1 MDAVEHAS
9 VYTAEDPSREEP
21 MAPPADPSPR
31 ANAKMLDQLAIA
43 HYVVAVI
50 TAAKVFIG
58 LPLLIPGIAGMR
70 EGSVAS
76 DKVPDWFMG
85 VVEESAR
92 LLEAP
97 GLENEPGFVAL
108 MLFMVGAVI
117 VSVSVVHGSF
127 LWWIGRCLKKR
138 KRRLTVLI
146 FSWMDLMY
154 VPFGLV
160 LGLVVIMLMRRP
172 DVRAAFD
179 QGPS

>member
-1 MDAVEHAS
+1 M
-9 VYTAEDPSREEP
+9 YTGDDPIREEP
-21 MAPPADPSPR
+21 MAPTTDPSPR
-31 ANAKMLDQLAIA
+31 PNTKMLDQLALA

-58 LPLLIPGIAGMR
+58 LPLLIPGIAGMQD
-70 EGSVAS
+70 GNIAS
-76 DKVPDWFMG
+76 DEVPDWFMG

-92 LLEAP
+92 LLEVP

-108 MLFMVGAVI
+108 MLFVIGAVI
-117 VSVSVVHGSF
+117 VSVSVIHGGF
-127 LWWIGRCLKKR
+127 LWWIGSCLKKR
-138 KRRLTVLI
+138 KRRLTVLL

-160 LGLVVIMLMRRP
+160 LGLAVIVLMRRP

-179 QGPS
+179 QTDP